1 MSGLEHTRTC
11 QLHETNGHFM
21 DIRFLFHI
29 DHTVQVIQI
38 TLPTSVQISQA
49 APIAVQQG
57 VCSSGHIA
65 FVELTIIMYRL
76 IDGPMIIH
84 FLFRRCPLKHTV
96 PENSS
101 FDMGGIL
108 HGYRPGIKGG
118 RCHRNGTVRRVAD
131 FRRVFL
137 GIQNDFYLFLHRIDQ
152 HGHLKFV
159 RKSKSVDTH
168 SMQFGN
174 MIIHPGLEIFP
185 CPQLLRRPSD
195 LGHGKGTREHHIFQ
209 MFGCLDIF
217 GPGIGLHPQNMP
229 AFLCRQRIRRDGIIA
244 IHFLY
249 RRIAADG
256 IRLCLRIGLIEI
268 QIHIIARCH
277 HHIMPHPC
285 RFDSTVFSP
294 P

>member
-1 MSGLEHTRTC
+1 
-11 QLHETNGHFM
+11 M

-96 PENSS
+96 PENSG

-137 GIQNDFYLFLHRIDQ
+137 GIQYDFYLSACRIDL
-152 HGHLKFV
+152 HGHFQFV
-159 RKSKSVDTH
+159 RKGKSTDPH
-168 SMQFGN
+168 SLQFGN
-174 MIIHPGLEIFP
+174 MRIHARFEILP
-185 CPQLLRRPSD
+185 CP
-195 LGHGKGTREHHIFQ
+195 
-209 MFGCLDIF
+209 
-217 GPGIGLHPQNMP
+217 
-229 AFLCRQRIRRDGIIA
+229 
-244 IHFLY
+244 
-249 RRIAADG
+249 
-256 IRLCLRIGLIEI
+256 
-268 QIHIIARCH
+268 
-277 HHIMPHPC
+277 
-285 RFDSTVFSP
+285 
-294 P
+294 